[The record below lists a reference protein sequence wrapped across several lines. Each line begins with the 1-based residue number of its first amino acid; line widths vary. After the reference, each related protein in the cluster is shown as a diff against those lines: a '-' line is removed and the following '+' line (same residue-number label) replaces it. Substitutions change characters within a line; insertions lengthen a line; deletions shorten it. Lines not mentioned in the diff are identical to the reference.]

1 MKSIVRNIHKYL
13 SFLISLQLLLWTVSG
28 IYFAFN
34 KIEMVRGEQYILSHS
49 YAVDLSQINLNIA
62 EAENVRLSKRLNEE
76 IIIITKDIGNEY
88 LDIKGN
94 SLDKL
99 STDAALKIVGNK
111 TTLKPLNVEEIKME
125 KNGSEYRGRPLPLYK
140 VTSKNKAN
148 EKINVYLNVFS
159 GEILAIRSAQWRVW
173 DLMWGFHIIDWQ
185 ERDNI
190 NNFLLKMFSILAL
203 ISSLTG
209 LLLFFKVDFK
219 K

>member
-1 MKSIVRNIHKYL
+1 MKSIVRNVHKYL
-13 SFLISLQLLLWTVSG
+13 SFSISLQLLLWTVSG

-34 KIEMVRGEQYILSHS
+34 KIEMVRGEQYILSQS
-49 YAVDLSQINLNIA
+49 YAVDLSQINFNIP
-62 EAENVRLSKRLNEE
+62 EAENVRLSKRFNEE
-76 IIIITKDIGNEY
+76 IIIITKDIGKEY

-94 SLDKL
+94 SLNKL
-99 STDAALKIVGNK
+99 SMDEALKIVGNK

-125 KNGSEYRGRPLPLYK
+125 KNGSEYRGRSLPLYK
-140 VTSKNKAN
+140 VTSKNKVN

-159 GEILAIRSAQWRVW
+159 GEILAIRSTQWRIW

-190 NNFLLKMFSILAL
+190 NNFLLKIFSILAL

-209 LLLFFKVDFK
+209 LLLFFKVDIK

>member
-1 MKSIVRNIHKYL
+1 MKSIVRNVHKYL
-13 SFLISLQLLLWTVSG
+13 SFSISLQLLLWTVSG

-140 VTSKNKAN
+140 VISKNKAN

-209 LLLFFKVDFK
+209 LLLFFKVDIK

>member
-1 MKSIVRNIHKYL
+1 MKSIVRNVHKYL
-13 SFLISLQLLLWTVSG
+13 SFSISLQLLLWTVSG

-62 EAENVRLSKRLNEE
+62 EAENVRLSKRLNEK

-125 KNGSEYRGRPLPLYK
+125 KNGSEYRGRPLPLFK

-209 LLLFFKVDFK
+209 LLLFFKVDIK

>member
-1 MKSIVRNIHKYL
+1 MKSIVRNVHKYL

-111 TTLKPLNVEEIKME
+111 TALKPLNVEEIKME

-159 GEILAIRSAQWRVW
+159 GEILAIRSTQWRVW

>member
-1 MKSIVRNIHKYL
+1 MKSIVRNVHKYL
-13 SFLISLQLLLWTVSG
+13 SFSISLQLLLWTVSG

-34 KIEMVRGEQYILSHS
+34 KIEMVRGEQYILTQS
-49 YAVDLSQINLNIA
+49 YAVDLSQINLNIP
-62 EAENVRLSKRLNEE
+62 EAENVRLSKRFNEE
-76 IIIITKDIGNEY
+76 IIIITKDIGKEY
-88 LDIKGN
+88 LDITGN
-94 SLDKL
+94 SVDKL
-99 STDAALKIVGNK
+99 STDEALKIVGNK

-140 VTSKNKAN
+140 VISKNKAN

-190 NNFLLKMFSILAL
+190 NNFLLKIFSILAL

-209 LLLFFKVDFK
+209 LLLFFKVDIK

>member
-1 MKSIVRNIHKYL
+1 MKSIVRNVHKYL
-13 SFLISLQLLLWTVSG
+13 SFSISLQLLLWTVSG

-209 LLLFFKVDFK
+209 LLLFFKVDIK

>member
-1 MKSIVRNIHKYL
+1 MKSIVRNVHKYL
-13 SFLISLQLLLWTVSG
+13 SFSISLQLLLWTVSG

-34 KIEMVRGEQYILSHS
+34 KIEMVRGEQYILSQS
-49 YAVDLSQINLNIA
+49 YAVDLSQINFNIP
-62 EAENVRLSKRLNEE
+62 EAENVRLSKRFNEE
-76 IIIITKDIGNEY
+76 IIIITKDIGKEY

-94 SLDKL
+94 SLNKL
-99 STDAALKIVGNK
+99 STDEALQIVGNK

-125 KNGSEYRGRPLPLYK
+125 KNGSEYRGRSLPLYK
-140 VTSKNKAN
+140 VTSKNKEN

-159 GEILAIRSAQWRVW
+159 GEILAIRSTQWRIW

-190 NNFLLKMFSILAL
+190 NNFLLKIFSILAL

-209 LLLFFKVDFK
+209 LLLFFKVDIK

>member
-111 TTLKPLNVEEIKME
+111 TALKPLNVEEIKME

-173 DLMWGFHIIDWQ
+173 DLMWGFHIIDWK

>member
-1 MKSIVRNIHKYL
+1 MKSIVRNVHKYL
-13 SFLISLQLLLWTVSG
+13 SFSISLQLLLWTVSG

-190 NNFLLKMFSILAL
+190 NNFLLKIFSILAL

-209 LLLFFKVDFK
+209 LLLFFKVDIK

>member
-1 MKSIVRNIHKYL
+1 MKSIVRNVHKYL
-13 SFLISLQLLLWTVSG
+13 SFLISLQLLLWTASG
-28 IYFAFN
+28 SYFEFN
-34 KIEMVRGEQYILSHS
+34 KIEMVRGEQYVLSHS

-159 GEILAIRSAQWRVW
+159 GEILAIRSTQWRVW

>member
-1 MKSIVRNIHKYL
+1 MKSIVRNVHKYL
-13 SFLISLQLLLWTVSG
+13 SFSISLQLLLWTVSG

-34 KIEMVRGEQYILSHS
+34 KIEMVRGEQYILSQS
-49 YAVDLSQINLNIA
+49 YAVDLSQINLNIP
-62 EAENVRLSKRLNEE
+62 EAENVRLSKRFNEE
-76 IIIITKDIGNEY
+76 IIIITKDIGKEY

-94 SLDKL
+94 SLNKL
-99 STDAALKIVGNK
+99 STDEALKIVGNK

-125 KNGSEYRGRPLPLYK
+125 KNGSEYRGRSLPLYK
-140 VTSKNKAN
+140 VTSKNKVN

-159 GEILAIRSAQWRVW
+159 GEILAIRSTQWRIW

-190 NNFLLKMFSILAL
+190 NNFLLKIFSILAL

-209 LLLFFKVDFK
+209 LLLFFKVDIK

>member
-1 MKSIVRNIHKYL
+1 MKSIVRNVHKYL
-13 SFLISLQLLLWTVSG
+13 SFSISLQLLLWTVSG

-34 KIEMVRGEQYILSHS
+34 KIEMVRGEQYILTQS
-49 YAVDLSQINLNIA
+49 YAVDLSQINLNIP
-62 EAENVRLSKRLNEE
+62 EAENVRLSKRFNEE
-76 IIIITKDIGNEY
+76 IIIITKDIGKEY

-94 SLDKL
+94 SLNKL
-99 STDAALKIVGNK
+99 STDEALKIVGNK

-140 VTSKNKAN
+140 VISKNKAN

-159 GEILAIRSAQWRVW
+159 GEILAIRSTQWRIW

-190 NNFLLKMFSILAL
+190 NNFLLKIFSILAL

-209 LLLFFKVDFK
+209 LLLFFKVDIK

>member
-1 MKSIVRNIHKYL
+1 MKSIVRNVHKYL

-34 KIEMVRGEQYILSHS
+34 KIEMVRGEQYVLSHS

-76 IIIITKDIGNEY
+76 IIIITKDLGNEY
-88 LDIKGN
+88 LDIKGK
-94 SLDKL
+94 SLKKL

-173 DLMWGFHIIDWQ
+173 DLMWGFHIIDWK

>member
-111 TTLKPLNVEEIKME
+111 TTLKPLNVEEIKIE

>member
-1 MKSIVRNIHKYL
+1 MKSIVRNVHKYL
-13 SFLISLQLLLWTVSG
+13 SFSISLQLLLWTVSG

-62 EAENVRLSKRLNEE
+62 EAENVRLSKRLNEK

-111 TTLKPLNVEEIKME
+111 TTLKPLNVEEIKIE

-209 LLLFFKVDFK
+209 LLLFFKVDIK

>member
-1 MKSIVRNIHKYL
+1 MKSIVRNVHKYL
-13 SFLISLQLLLWTVSG
+13 SFSISLQLLLWTVSG

-34 KIEMVRGEQYILSHS
+34 KIEMVRGERYILSYS

-209 LLLFFKVDFK
+209 LLLFFKVDIK

>member
-1 MKSIVRNIHKYL
+1 MKSIVRNVHKYL
-13 SFLISLQLLLWTVSG
+13 SFSISLQLLLWTVSG

-34 KIEMVRGEQYILSHS
+34 KIEMVRGEQYILTQS
-49 YAVDLSQINLNIA
+49 YAVDLSQINLNIP
-62 EAENVRLSKRLNEE
+62 EAENVRLSKRFNEE

-94 SLDKL
+94 SLNKL
-99 STDAALKIVGNK
+99 STDEALQIVGNK

-140 VTSKNKAN
+140 VISKNKAN

-190 NNFLLKMFSILAL
+190 NNFLLKIFSILAL

-209 LLLFFKVDFK
+209 LLLFFKVDIK

>member
-1 MKSIVRNIHKYL
+1 M
-13 SFLISLQLLLWTVSG
+13 
-28 IYFAFN
+28 
-34 KIEMVRGEQYILSHS
+34 
-49 YAVDLSQINLNIA
+49 SQINLNIP
-62 EAENVRLSKRLNEE
+62 EAENVRLSKRFNEE
-76 IIIITKDIGNEY
+76 IIIITKDIGKEY
-88 LDIKGN
+88 LDITGN
-94 SLDKL
+94 SVDKL
-99 STDAALKIVGNK
+99 STDEALKIVGNK

-140 VTSKNKAN
+140 VISKNKAN

-190 NNFLLKMFSILAL
+190 NNFLLKIFSILAL

-209 LLLFFKVDFK
+209 LLLFF
-219 K
+219 

>member
-1 MKSIVRNIHKYL
+1 MKSIVRNVHKYL
-13 SFLISLQLLLWTVSG
+13 SFSISLQLLLWTVSG

-62 EAENVRLSKRLNEE
+62 EAENVRLSKRLNEK

-190 NNFLLKMFSILAL
+190 NNFLLKIFSILAL

-209 LLLFFKVDFK
+209 LLLFFKVDIK

>member
-1 MKSIVRNIHKYL
+1 MKSIVRNVHKYL
-13 SFLISLQLLLWTVSG
+13 SFSISLQLLLWTVSG

-34 KIEMVRGEQYILSHS
+34 KIEMVRGEQYILSQS
-49 YAVDLSQINLNIA
+49 YAVDLSQINLNIP
-62 EAENVRLSKRLNEE
+62 EAENVRLSKRFNEE
-76 IIIITKDIGNEY
+76 IIIITKDIGKEY

-94 SLDKL
+94 SLNKL
-99 STDAALKIVGNK
+99 STDEALKIVGNK

-125 KNGSEYRGRPLPLYK
+125 KNGSEYRGRSLPLYK

-159 GEILAIRSAQWRVW
+159 GEILAIRSTQWRIW

-190 NNFLLKMFSILAL
+190 NNFLLKIFSILAL

-209 LLLFFKVDFK
+209 LLLFFKVDIK

>member
-1 MKSIVRNIHKYL
+1 MKSIVRNVHKYL

-76 IIIITKDIGNEY
+76 IIIITKDLGNEY

-94 SLDKL
+94 SLKKL

-173 DLMWGFHIIDWQ
+173 DLMWGFHIIDWK

>member
-1 MKSIVRNIHKYL
+1 
-13 SFLISLQLLLWTVSG
+13 LQLLLWTVSG

-34 KIEMVRGEQYILSHS
+34 KIEMVRGEQYILTQS
-49 YAVDLSQINLNIA
+49 YAVDLSQINLNIP
-62 EAENVRLSKRLNEE
+62 EAENVRLSKRFNEE
-76 IIIITKDIGNEY
+76 IIIITKDIGKEY

-94 SLDKL
+94 SLNKL
-99 STDAALKIVGNK
+99 STDEALKIVGNK

-125 KNGSEYRGRPLPLYK
+125 KNGSEYRGRSLPLYK
-140 VTSKNKAN
+140 VTSKNKVN

-159 GEILAIRSAQWRVW
+159 GEILAIRSTQWRIW

-190 NNFLLKMFSILAL
+190 NNFLLKIFSILAL

-209 LLLFFKVDFK
+209 LLLFFKVDIK

>member
-209 LLLFFKVDFK
+209 LLLFFKVDIK

>member
-1 MKSIVRNIHKYL
+1 MKSIVRNVHKYL
-13 SFLISLQLLLWTVSG
+13 SFSISLQLLLWTVSG

-99 STDAALKIVGNK
+99 STDAALKIVGNN

-209 LLLFFKVDFK
+209 LLLFFKVDIK

>member
-1 MKSIVRNIHKYL
+1 MKSIVRNVHKYL
-13 SFLISLQLLLWTVSG
+13 SFSISLQLLLWTVSG

-34 KIEMVRGEQYILSHS
+34 KIEMVRGEQYILSQS
-49 YAVDLSQINLNIA
+49 YAVDLSQINFNIP
-62 EAENVRLSKRLNEE
+62 EAENVRLSKRFNEE
-76 IIIITKDIGNEY
+76 IIIITKDIGKEY

-94 SLDKL
+94 SLNKL
-99 STDAALKIVGNK
+99 STDEALKIVGNK

-125 KNGSEYRGRPLPLYK
+125 KNGSEYRGRSLPLYK
-140 VTSKNKAN
+140 VTSKNKVN

-159 GEILAIRSAQWRVW
+159 GEILAIRSTQWRIW

-190 NNFLLKMFSILAL
+190 NNFLLKIFSILAL

-209 LLLFFKVDFK
+209 LLLFFKVDIK

>member
-1 MKSIVRNIHKYL
+1 MKSIVRNVHKYL
-13 SFLISLQLLLWTVSG
+13 SFSISLQLLLWTVSG

-34 KIEMVRGEQYILSHS
+34 KIEMVRGEQYILTQS
-49 YAVDLSQINLNIA
+49 YAVDLSQINLNIP
-62 EAENVRLSKRLNEE
+62 EAENVRLSKRFNEE

-94 SLDKL
+94 SLNKL
-99 STDAALKIVGNK
+99 STDEALKIVGNK

-125 KNGSEYRGRPLPLYK
+125 KNGSEYRGRSLPLYK
-140 VTSKNKAN
+140 VTSKNKEN

-159 GEILAIRSAQWRVW
+159 GEILAIRSTQWRIW

-190 NNFLLKMFSILAL
+190 NNFLLKIFSILAL

-209 LLLFFKVDFK
+209 LLLFFKVDIK

>member
-1 MKSIVRNIHKYL
+1 MKSIVRNVHKYL
-13 SFLISLQLLLWTVSG
+13 SFSISLQLLLWTVSG

-34 KIEMVRGEQYILSHS
+34 KIEMVRGEQYILTQS
-49 YAVDLSQINLNIA
+49 YAVDLSQINLNIP
-62 EAENVRLSKRLNEE
+62 EAENVRLSKRFNEE
-76 IIIITKDIGNEY
+76 IIIITKDIGKEY

-94 SLDKL
+94 SLNKL
-99 STDAALKIVGNK
+99 STDEALKIVGNK

-125 KNGSEYRGRPLPLYK
+125 KNGSEYRGRSLPLYK
-140 VTSKNKAN
+140 VTSKNKEN

-159 GEILAIRSAQWRVW
+159 GEILAIRSTQWRIW

-190 NNFLLKMFSILAL
+190 NNFLLKIFSILAL

-209 LLLFFKVDFK
+209 LLLFFKVDIK

>member
-1 MKSIVRNIHKYL
+1 MKSIVRNVHKYL
-13 SFLISLQLLLWTVSG
+13 SFISSLQLLLWTASG
-28 IYFAFN
+28 SYFEFN
-34 KIEMVRGEQYILSHS
+34 KIEMVRGEQYVLSHS

-76 IIIITKDIGNEY
+76 IIIITKDLGNEY
-88 LDIKGN
+88 LDIKGK
-94 SLDKL
+94 SLKKL

-159 GEILAIRSAQWRVW
+159 GEILAIRSTQWRVW

>member
-1 MKSIVRNIHKYL
+1 MGNYSNY
-13 SFLISLQLLLWTVSG
+13 
-28 IYFAFN
+28 
-34 KIEMVRGEQYILSHS
+34 
-49 YAVDLSQINLNIA
+49 
-62 EAENVRLSKRLNEE
+62 VRLSKRFNEE
-76 IIIITKDIGNEY
+76 IIIITKDIGKEY

-94 SLDKL
+94 SLNKL
-99 STDAALKIVGNK
+99 STDEALKIVGNK

-125 KNGSEYRGRPLPLYK
+125 KNGSEYRGRSLPLYK

-159 GEILAIRSAQWRVW
+159 GEILAIRSTQWRIW

-190 NNFLLKMFSILAL
+190 NNFLLKIFSILAL

-209 LLLFFKVDFK
+209 LLLFFKVDIK

>member
-1 MKSIVRNIHKYL
+1 MKSIVRNVHKYL
-13 SFLISLQLLLWTVSG
+13 SFSISLQLLLWTVSG

-76 IIIITKDIGNEY
+76 IIIITRDIGNEY

-140 VTSKNKAN
+140 VISKNKAN

-209 LLLFFKVDFK
+209 LLLFFKVDIK

>member
-1 MKSIVRNIHKYL
+1 MKSIVRNVHKYL
-13 SFLISLQLLLWTVSG
+13 SFSISLQLLLWTVSG

-62 EAENVRLSKRLNEE
+62 EVENVRLSKRLNEE

-209 LLLFFKVDFK
+209 LLLFFKVDIK

>member
-1 MKSIVRNIHKYL
+1 MKSIVRNVHKYL
-13 SFLISLQLLLWTVSG
+13 SFSISLQLLLWTVSG

-49 YAVDLSQINLNIA
+49 YAVDLSQINLNIV

-209 LLLFFKVDFK
+209 LLLFFKVDIK

>member
-1 MKSIVRNIHKYL
+1 MKSIVRNVHKYL
-13 SFLISLQLLLWTVSG
+13 SFSISLQLLLWTVSG

-34 KIEMVRGEQYILSHS
+34 KIEMVRGEQYILTQS
-49 YAVDLSQINLNIA
+49 YAVDLSQINLNIP
-62 EAENVRLSKRLNEE
+62 EAENVRLSKRFNEE
-76 IIIITKDIGNEY
+76 IIIITKDIENEY

-94 SLDKL
+94 SLNKL
-99 STDAALKIVGNK
+99 STDEALQIVGNK

-125 KNGSEYRGRPLPLYK
+125 KNGSEYRGRSLPLYK
-140 VTSKNKAN
+140 VTSKNKEN

-159 GEILAIRSAQWRVW
+159 GEILAIRSTQWRIW

-190 NNFLLKMFSILAL
+190 NNFLLKIFSILAL

-209 LLLFFKVDFK
+209 LLLFFKVDIK

>member
-1 MKSIVRNIHKYL
+1 MKSIVRNVHKYL

-76 IIIITKDIGNEY
+76 IIIITKDLGNEY
-88 LDIKGN
+88 LDIKGK
-94 SLDKL
+94 SLKKL

-159 GEILAIRSAQWRVW
+159 GEILAIRSTQWRVW

>member
-1 MKSIVRNIHKYL
+1 MKK
-13 SFLISLQLLLWTVSG
+13 
-28 IYFAFN
+28 
-34 KIEMVRGEQYILSHS
+34 
-49 YAVDLSQINLNIA
+49 
-62 EAENVRLSKRLNEE
+62 
-76 IIIITKDIGNEY
+76 IIIINGPNLNLLGNRETDIYG
-88 LDIKGN
+88 
-94 SLDKL
+94 
-99 STDAALKIVGNK
+99 KI
-111 TTLKPLNVEEIKME
+111 TLAEIE
-125 KNGSEYRGRPLPLYK
+125 RL
-140 VTSKNKAN
+140 SKNKAN

-209 LLLFFKVDFK
+209 LLLFFKVDIK

>member
-1 MKSIVRNIHKYL
+1 MKSIVRNVHKYL
-13 SFLISLQLLLWTVSG
+13 SFSISLQLLLWTVSG

-34 KIEMVRGEQYILSHS
+34 KIEMVRGEQYILSYS

>member
-34 KIEMVRGEQYILSHS
+34 KIEMVRGEQYVLSHS

-140 VTSKNKAN
+140 VTSKNKEN

-159 GEILAIRSAQWRVW
+159 GEILAIRSTQWRVW

>member
-1 MKSIVRNIHKYL
+1 MKSIVRNVHKYL
-13 SFLISLQLLLWTVSG
+13 SFSISLQLLLWTVSG

-148 EKINVYLNVFS
+148 EKINVY
-159 GEILAIRSAQWRVW
+159 I
-173 DLMWGFHIIDWQ
+173 
-185 ERDNI
+185 
-190 NNFLLKMFSILAL
+190 
-203 ISSLTG
+203 
-209 LLLFFKVDFK
+209 FFIKNENPF
-219 K
+219 

>member
-1 MKSIVRNIHKYL
+1 MKSIVRNVHKYL
-13 SFLISLQLLLWTVSG
+13 SFSISLQLLLWTVSG

-34 KIEMVRGEQYILSHS
+34 KIEMVRGEQYILTQS
-49 YAVDLSQINLNIA
+49 YAVDLSQINLNIP
-62 EAENVRLSKRLNEE
+62 EAENVRLSKRFNEE
-76 IIIITKDIGNEY
+76 IIIITKDIGKEY

-94 SLDKL
+94 SLNKL
-99 STDAALKIVGNK
+99 STDEALKIVGNK

-125 KNGSEYRGRPLPLYK
+125 KNGSEYRGRSLPLYK
-140 VTSKNKAN
+140 VTSKNKVN

-159 GEILAIRSAQWRVW
+159 GEILAIRSTQWRIW

-190 NNFLLKMFSILAL
+190 NNFLLKIFSILAL

-209 LLLFFKVDFK
+209 LLLFFKVDIK